1 MKELCDVCKN
11 LSKRYGDSLN
21 SLQKIKMYPEHLASK
36 DEYQR
41 AVNHS
46 RRVPMGVVLSTLG
59 RGLAMRS

>member
-1 MKELCDVCKN
+1 
-11 LSKRYGDSLN
+11 
-21 SLQKIKMYPEHLASK
+21 MYPEHLASK

-41 AVNHS
+41 AVSHN